1 MHIAVNT
8 KTAPFPV
15 TVYLPHPSPL
25 PHNQYFCSYHTLWLE
40 ETTLFSLAIKAK
52 KQLSKRGRKNR
63 ARKREKEKEKNKLK
77 KGRRE
82 GRGEQELGCSALSP
96 SLECKQIK

>member
-1 MHIAVNT
+1 
-8 KTAPFPV
+8 
-15 TVYLPHPSPL
+15 
-25 PHNQYFCSYHTLWLE
+25 LE

-52 KQLSKRGRKNR
+52 KRLSKRGRKKTEQENE
-63 ARKREKEKEKNKLK
+63 RKKKKKTNLK

-96 SLECKQIK
+96 SLECKKIK

>member
-1 MHIAVNT
+1 MHIAVYT

-25 PHNQYFCSYHTLWLE
+25 PHNQYFCNYHTLWLE

-63 ARKREKEKEKNKLK
+63 ARKREKEKEKNKTK
-77 KGRRE
+77 KRKERR
-82 GRGEQELGCSALSP
+82 
-96 SLECKQIK
+96 